1 MSSVRGKPHFSLV
14 GEGFGVAD
22 NLDLQR
28 AAALNRSTN
37 APPALPA
44 APPDLRLESS
54 LFEQARQ
61 MGASRS
67 GTGEPNMAASNIIWP

>member
-1 MSSVRGKPHFSLV
+1 MSGFAGKRHFNVV
-14 GEGFGVAD
+14 GGGFGVAD
-22 NLDLQR
+22 SLELQR

-37 APPALPA
+37 APPALQA

-67 GTGEPNMAASNIIWP
+67 GTGEPNMTASNIIWP